1 VRSPSVFHCL
11 CRTLLTGVFLLS
23 FAGSIG
29 LALADDDIMRIGIIT
44 DMSGTYA
51 DGNGP
56 GSVIAAQ
63 LAVSDF
69 GGSILGKR
77 IEIISAD
84 HQNKPDVA
92 ATIIRDWIDNKHVD
106 VVAEGVN
113 SAVALAI
120 QNITRARKKAF
131 LISGSGSSALTGTE
145 CSPTSVQWTYDT
157 YAPSHATAKALIS
170 RGYDS
175 WYFLTADYA
184 FGKALEAD
192 ATHAVLANKG
202 KVLGSVN
209 HPFRTQDFS
218 SFLLTAMGSHAKVL
232 AMANAGEDLRNALS
246 QADEFQLRDSGMTI
260 AALQVTL
267 TDIPAIGLKVAQ
279 GLLFTDSFYWDLN
292 DETRAFSKRFFALH
306 KAMPTAYQAGVYSA
320 VLHYLKSTKAANS
333 LDPVVVVNEM
343 RKLPV
348 DDFFAHNGKVR
359 EDGRMVHDMYVMRVK
374 KPEDSKGEW
383 DFYEHI
389 ATVPGDEAF
398 RPLSEGHCPYLTH

>member
-1 VRSPSVFHCL
+1 VRRLSDFSWL
-11 CRTLLTGVFLLS
+11 GRSLLAGLLLS
-23 FAGSIG
+23 LAGPIAPAS
-29 LALADDDIMRIGIIT
+29 ADDDVMRIGIIT

-63 LAVSDF
+63 LAAEDF
-69 GGSILGKR
+69 GGSILGKH

-84 HQNKPDVA
+84 HQNKPDVG
-92 ATIIRDWIDNKHVD
+92 ATIVRDWIDNKHVD
-106 VVAEGVN
+106 VIAEGVN

-131 LISGSGSSALTGTE
+131 LISGAGSSVLTGTE

-157 YAPSHATAKALIS
+157 YAASHATVKALIDRS
-170 RGYDS
+170 YDT
-175 WYFLTADYA
+175 WFFLTADYA

-192 ATHAVLANKG
+192 ATHAVTSNNG
-202 KVLGSVN
+202 KVIGSVS
-209 HPFRTQDFS
+209 HPFKTQDFS

-232 AMANAGEDLRNALS
+232 AMANAGEDLRNALA
-246 QADEFQLRDSGMTI
+246 QADEFQLRDSGMTV

-279 GLLFTDSFYWDLN
+279 GLLFTDSFYWDL
-292 DETRAFSKRFFALH
+292 DDQTRAFSNRFYALH

-320 VLHYLKSTKAANS
+320 VLHYLKSAKEANS
-333 LDPVVVVNEM
+333 TDPVVVVNEM

-348 DDFFAHNGKVR
+348 NDFFAHNGKVR
-359 EDGRMVHDMYVMRVK
+359 EDGRMVHDMYLMRIK
-374 KPEDSKGEW
+374 KPEDSKGKW
-383 DFYEHI
+383 DVYEHV
-389 ATVPGDEAF
+389 ATIPGDQAF